1 MATRHVFA
9 KRTDLAEFSGL
20 NLCRESEGWNELDV
34 GTLVYSNFL
43 EVNNFSQWDKL
54 CWVTR
59 RSYVDIEGLL
69 ERRVWVLPVF
79 IVVQTYFDRNLM
91 NSLVRWIGGI
101 QSEKHVFIVHLND
114 RWFDKHYIF
123 RTFNSHHF
131 MQPVLA
137 KWTILS
143 CPKRTC
149 LITSDTITDCVLPFI
164 YLPDDRPVSNIGQ
177 LVNQHVRQQFGAL
190 TASRYFHGKTRIFS
204 QQKSQEWNVS
214 YVGRYSSRKRP
225 NIRRVW
231 PSKVRIPLSKAV
243 PESV

>member
-1 MATRHVFA
+1 
-9 KRTDLAEFSGL
+9 
-20 NLCRESEGWNELDV
+20 
-34 GTLVYSNFL
+34 
-43 EVNNFSQWDKL
+43 
-54 CWVTR
+54 
-59 RSYVDIEGLL
+59 
-69 ERRVWVLPVF
+69 
-79 IVVQTYFDRNLM
+79 M
-91 NSLVRWIGGI
+91 NSLVRRIGGI

-137 KWTILS
+137 KRTILS

-231 PSKVRIPLSKAV
+231 CLYFQSLSVQSQDSSIEGGTRECVNTRITLWRNRMCP
-243 PESV
+243 

>member
-1 MATRHVFA
+1 MGLVCWTRCRNH
-9 KRTDLAEFSGL
+9 RLYFS
-20 NLCRESEGWNELDV
+20 LD
-34 GTLVYSNFL
+34 
-43 EVNNFSQWDKL
+43 D
-54 CWVTR
+54 
-59 RSYVDIEGLL
+59 
-69 ERRVWVLPVF
+69 
-79 IVVQTYFDRNLM
+79 
-91 NSLVRWIGGI
+91 
-101 QSEKHVFIVHLND
+101 
-114 RWFDKHYIF
+114 YIF

-137 KWTILS
+137 KRTILS

-190 TASRYFHGKTRIFS
+190 TASRYFYGKTRIFS
-204 QQKSQEWNVS
+204 QQKSQEWNAS

-231 PSKVRIPLSKAV
+231 CLYFQSLSVQSQDSSIEGGTRECVNTRITLWRNRMCP
-243 PESV
+243 